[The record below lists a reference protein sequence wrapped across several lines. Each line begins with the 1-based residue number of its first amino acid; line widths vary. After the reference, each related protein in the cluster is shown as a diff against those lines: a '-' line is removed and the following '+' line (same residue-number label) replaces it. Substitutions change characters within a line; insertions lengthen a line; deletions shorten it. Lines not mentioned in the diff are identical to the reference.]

1 MAMSQDDLE
10 RLANNPQR
18 GINLIIDEVERNWFN
33 GTVKLNSKAHPAVL
47 CMDLI
52 LGTSHGFLNRL
63 SDATSKVALKHAR
76 NVSDLSRN
84 MGDDERFGLFA
95 MPSESTMQ
103 WAISEDAFK
112 EISKEVTVVQGKT
125 TFTYQAILI
134 PKDSTFDVN
143 GYSFAVNNGV
153 EIRWS
158 EKAGWQAV
166 YDEQTNNPFQPIGTN
181 LIDKDKKIV
190 NGTVYRLFN
199 IPVTQLAIK
208 SVENITSN
216 EGSGC
221 RGTVEYPDYLF
232 GVRAF
237 LVKDN
242 VLKEIAV
249 SYDQDVFDP
258 LTVTLAL
265 DIDTVNNLF
274 NYEIPD
280 VYITNK
286 LGTGSIRIY
295 AYTTKGELTKN
306 LTLTPSQVIIP
317 NYQDFR
323 YGAGKLGET
332 SAMLRN
338 AKGAAW
344 AMTTVTTGGSNPI
357 PFNQMK
363 QALIDDRRQRNTPIT
378 QSNLKGKVENYGYGS
393 VKTIDYLTGRAY
405 SLSKE
410 LPIQDNK
417 GFYAPMSCYV
427 GSHLASANDLV
438 GAGVVLDNGKRI
450 TIPHNVLFDITSPTS
465 KLVNQINK
473 DRYLGMS
480 SEQLVDLTADS
491 TLVYTP
497 FYYVLDMTNNQAVLR
512 TYHLDAPVVRNQTF
526 VAENSTLGFEL
537 GVGSIAID
545 HIDTGYLITVVTK
558 SNDAYKQL
566 DNNQLGLQLSINPQ
580 DSSSLASIAGVLVG
594 VTEDN
599 ERIWEF
605 RMETKFDVDVNDII
619 YFTNLH
625 QFGTVQPSTG
635 STLAIDMTF
644 IFCFVGDM
652 EFSKSDSDAK
662 IDQTI
667 FPEDM
672 VAIIETSYGITFG
685 KLMGNLYSRIR
696 PLVGEAQYLRYAADV
711 PETYQDNKLKR
722 ENGELV
728 FDPETGLP
736 ILEHKIGDVVYNDN
750 GTPRLLY
757 RAGVDVVV
765 DAQGKPVEVAPRD
778 LKYHWD
784 FIAFDGNYFFSDDP
798 YDIQFA
804 LDTKNYF
811 VNVITKDME
820 AFTSEALDRT
830 DLFYQPRS
838 KLGYQKVVVN
848 SNYESFLKQDLEFTI
863 TYYLTAAGYRNQ
875 NLKDALTD
883 STPRVINMALYG
895 ATTIAI
901 TSFVTSLMQDAGDQV
916 VSVKLSALSG
926 DTTVDVISNA
936 DTLTGFCVR
945 KMLKLSG
952 DGGVGVKEAID
963 VIFLPHDAS
972 TANI

>member
-1 MAMSQDDLE
+1 MSQDDLE

-18 GINLIIDEVERNWFN
+18 GINLIVDEIEKNWFN

-63 SDATSKVALKHAR
+63 SDANSKVALKHAR

-84 MGDDERFGLFA
+84 MSDDERFGLFA
-95 MPSESTMQ
+95 NPADSMMQ
-103 WAISEDAFK
+103 YAISEDAFK
-112 EISKEVTVVQGKT
+112 DIAKDVTVTQGKT
-125 TFTYQAILI
+125 TMTYKVILI
-134 PKDSTFDVN
+134 PKDTVFDVN
-143 GYSFAVNNGV
+143 GYSFAVNNGI
-153 EIRWS
+153 ELRYS

-181 LIDKDKKIV
+181 LIDKDKKLV
-190 NGTVYRLFN
+190 NGTMYRLFN

-208 SVENITSN
+208 ATENITSN

-221 RGTVEYPDYLF
+221 RGTVDYPDYLF

-237 LVKDN
+237 LVQN
-242 VLKEIAV
+242 GVLSEIAV
-249 SYDQDVFDP
+249 SFDQDVFDP

-265 DIDTVNNLF
+265 DIDTVNNVF

-286 LGTGSIRIY
+286 LGVGSIRIY
-295 AYTTKGELTKN
+295 TYTTKGVLSKN
-306 LTLTPSQVIIP
+306 LTLTPSQSITP

-323 YGAGKLGET
+323 YGAGKLGDT
-332 SAMLRN
+332 SVMLRN

-344 AMTTVTTGGSNPI
+344 AMVDVTTGGTNPV
-357 PFNQMK
+357 PFNVMK
-363 QALIDDRRQRNTPIT
+363 QALIDGRRQRNTPIT
-378 QSNLKGKVENYGYGS
+378 ESNLKGMVENYGYGS

-450 TIPHNVLFDITSPTS
+450 TIPHNVLFDITTPTS
-465 KLVNQINK
+465 KLVNDLTKN
-473 DRYLGMS
+473 RYLGMTS
-480 SEQLVDLTADS
+480 DQIVDLMGAN

-537 GVGSIAID
+537 GVGSIAIE
-545 HIDTGYLITVVTK
+545 HVDTGYLITIVTK

-566 DNNQLGLQLSINPQ
+566 DNNQLAMQLSISPQ
-580 DSSSLASIAGVLVG
+580 DSSSLASIAGTLIG
-594 VTEDN
+594 VTADTN
-599 ERIWEF
+599 ERIF
-605 RMETKFDVDVNDII
+605 QFNLDTKFDVDVNDIL

-625 QFGTVQPSTG
+625 QFGAVQPSTG
-635 STLAIDMTF
+635 STLAVDMTF

-662 IDQTI
+662 IDQTL
-667 FPEDM
+667 FAEDM
-672 VAIIETSYGITFG
+672 VAIIETAYGITFG
-685 KLMGNLYSRIR
+685 KKMGNLYSRIR

-711 PETYQDNKLKR
+711 PETYTTNVMKR
-722 ENGELV
+722 VNGELV
-728 FDPETGLP
+728 FDPDTNLP
-736 ILEHKIGDVVYNDN
+736 IMDQVAGQIVYNDD

-757 RAGVDVVV
+757 RAGIDVVYQDGV
-765 DAQGKPVEVAPRD
+765 PVMVAPRD

-784 FIAFDGNYFFSDDP
+784 FIAFDGNYFFSDDQ

-811 VNVITKDME
+811 VNVISKDLE
-820 AFTSEALDRT
+820 AFTSESLDRT
-830 DLFYQPRS
+830 ELFYQPRS

-863 TYYLTAAGYRNQ
+863 TYYLTGAGYKNQ
-875 NLKDALTD
+875 NLKDAL
-883 STPRVINMALYG
+883 SASSPRVINEALYG
-895 ATTIAI
+895 ATTIGI
-901 TSFVTSLMQDAGDQV
+901 TNFVTSLMQDAGEQV
-916 VSVKLSALSG
+916 VTVKLSAISG
-926 DTTVDVISNA
+926 DTTVDVISNV
-936 DTLTGFCVR
+936 DNLTGFSVR
-945 KMLKLSG
+945 KNLKLLG

-963 VIFLPHDAS
+963 IIFLPHDAS
-972 TANI
+972 VAGA

>member
-1 MAMSQDDLE
+1 MALTQDDLT

-18 GINLIIDEVERNWFN
+18 GINLIVDEIEKNWFN
-33 GTVKLNSKAHPAVL
+33 GTVKLNSKTHPAVL

-52 LGTSHGFLNRL
+52 LGTTHGFLNRL
-63 SDATSKVALKHAR
+63 EDATSKVALKHAR

-95 MPSESTMQ
+95 MPANSMLQ
-103 WAISEDAFK
+103 FAITEDSFK
-112 EISKEVTVVQGKT
+112 DIAKDVTVTQGKNT
-125 TFTYQAILI
+125 VNYKVILI
-134 PKDSTFDVN
+134 PKDTILDVN
-143 GYSFAVNNGV
+143 GYSFCVNNGV
-153 EIRWS
+153 ELRYS

-166 YDEQTNNPFQPIGTN
+166 YDEQTNNPFSPIGTN
-181 LIDKDKKIV
+181 LIDKDFKEV
-190 NGTVYRLFN
+190 NGKIYRLFN
-199 IPVTQLAIK
+199 IPVEQLDIRAT
-208 SVENITSN
+208 ENISAN
-216 EGSGC
+216 ESSGC
-221 RGTVEYPDYLF
+221 RGSISYSDYLF

-237 LVKDN
+237 LYKDGQLN
-242 VLKEIAV
+242 EIGV
-249 SYDQDVFDP
+249 TFDQDVFDP
-258 LTVTLAL
+258 LDVTLAL
-265 DIDTVNNLF
+265 DIDTVNNTF

-280 VYITNK
+280 VYISNK
-286 LGTGSIRIY
+286 LGTGTIRIY
-295 AYTTKGELTKN
+295 TYTTKGTLTKD
-306 LTLTPSQVIIP
+306 LRDTPSQSITP
-317 NYQDFR
+317 TYQDFR
-323 YGAGKLGET
+323 FGAGKLGDT

-338 AKGAAW
+338 AGGAAW
-344 AMTTVTTGGSNPI
+344 AVIDITTGGTNPVS
-357 PFNQMK
+357 FNEMK

-378 QSNLKGKVENYGYGS
+378 ESNLKGKVENYGYGA
-393 VKTIDYLTGRAY
+393 VQTIDYLTKRTY

-450 TIPHNVLFDITSPTS
+450 TIPHDVLFDITTPTS
-465 KLVNQINK
+465 KLVNQLNK
-473 DRYLGMS
+473 NRYLAMS
-480 SEQLVDLTADS
+480 SEQIVDVMSAS

-512 TYHLDAPVVRNQTF
+512 TYHLDAPTINNQTF

-545 HIDTGYLITVVTK
+545 HVDSGYKVTVVTK
-558 SNDAYKQL
+558 SSDAYKQL
-566 DNNQLGLQLSINPQ
+566 DNNVLGMQLSISPE
-580 DSSSLASIAGVLVG
+580 DSTSLASIAGTLVG
-594 VTEDN
+594 ITEDK

-605 RMETKFDVDVNDII
+605 DLESKFDVDVNDVI

-635 STLAIDMTF
+635 SKLKIDMTF
-644 IFCFVGDM
+644 IFCYVGDQ
-652 EFSKSDSDAK
+652 EFSKTDSDAK
-662 IDQTI
+662 IDQSL

-672 VAIIETSYGITFG
+672 VAIIETRYGVTFG

-696 PLVGEAQYLRYAADV
+696 PLVGEAQYLRYATDV
-711 PETYQDNKLKR
+711 PETYLVNKFKR
-722 ENGELV
+722 DEDGELV
-728 FDPETGLP
+728 FDDNNEA
-736 ILEHKIGDVVYNDN
+736 ILEQQAGQIVYNSD
-750 GTPRLLY
+750 GSTRLLY
-757 RAGVDVVV
+757 RAGDVVYEN
-765 DAQGKPVEVAPRD
+765 GEPVVLAPRD

-811 VNVITKDME
+811 VNVISKDME

-863 TYYLTAAGYRNQ
+863 TYYLTAAGYKNQ
-875 NLKDALTD
+875 NLKDALTA
-883 STPRVINMALYG
+883 SSPRVINVALYG
-895 ATTIAI
+895 AMTIGI
-901 TSFVTSLMQDAGDQV
+901 TNFVTSLMQDVGEQV
-916 VSVKLSALSG
+916 VSVKLSAISG
-926 DTTVDVISNA
+926 DTTVDVISNV
-936 DTLTGFCVR
+936 DNLTGFSVR
-945 KMLKLSG
+945 KNLKLTG

-963 VIFLPHDAS
+963 IIFLPHDSS
-972 TANI
+972 TANV